1 MLHPDQ
7 MRHVSILVVKD
18 RLPNL
23 LSYAGSKKL
32 FHLTEVEDNGLP
44 EGARRYQALELLAKA
59 STVKNRIASLTTAL
73 QTGES
78 RIESLKA
85 PVDNLEELANFL
97 DDETLKLEHSVQQ
110 IDDEQGKI
118 QTEKEQ
124 TSELS
129 RFLSGLEK
137 VGVSL
142 DAIVGSGFLTS
153 LAGEAITETIPSV
166 QRELD
171 LITYG
176 NLIFAITNTAGK
188 SQTFLA
194 IFPSVFQDDAKQAVT
209 ALGAKPGPP
218 WTGLPPDPKKAKEV
232 IDSRLL
238 DLEKVSKELD
248 EKKAGLAK
256 EKGPRIKSLA
266 TLSEILDLR
275 TKALSG
281 SGATEATVLLQ
292 AWVPEHSAKEVGEGL
307 SKACNGLA
315 SMYVEEES
323 KNHGESPTED
333 PASTTDAD
341 PPTLVKA
348 PSWTRPLQG
357 IIDNFGIPSYRETNP
372 LPFMILTFPLIYGL
386 MFGDIGEG
394 LLFIALG
401 VFLLY
406 LKRKKANVFEIGQI
420 FVNGAEL
427 VLMLGIGVTI
437 FGFVFGD
444 IFGFESSEILGI
456 PPLFAPTAGAFPT
469 SPNVAPSTANLIIYM
484 IFILFFGVAHYL
496 SGLAINAYNKIRH
509 HEYRHAFLGPI
520 CWAWFYAMFIYAAV
534 LVVNSGF
541 KFSVLLQ
548 NPLVV
553 ILLFVPFGLL
563 GYGEGGLHLM
573 EVFIGAGSNTLSY
586 LRIWALN
593 LADFAVKFAFFTS
606 FGIVGAVFGNI
617 LVMILE
623 GLIVFVQTLRLHWV
637 EWFGKFYE
645 GTGHPFAPY
654 QEPMTWI
661 VAQ

>member
-1 MLHPDQ
+1 M
-7 MRHVSILVVKD
+7 
-18 RLPNL
+18 
-23 LSYAGSKKL
+23 
-32 FHLTEVEDNGLP
+32 
-44 EGARRYQALELLAKA
+44 
-59 STVKNRIASLTTAL
+59 
-73 QTGES
+73 S
-78 RIESLKA
+78 RSA
-85 PVDNLEELANFL
+85 
-97 DDETLKLEHSVQQ
+97 

-292 AWVPEHSAKEVGEGL
+292 AWVPEHFAKEVGEGL

-333 PASTTDAD
+333 RVDD
-341 PPTLVKA
+341 
-348 PSWTRPLQG
+348 G
-357 IIDNFGIPSYRETNP
+357 
-372 LPFMILTFPLIYGL
+372 
-386 MFGDIGEG
+386 
-394 LLFIALG
+394 
-401 VFLLY
+401 
-406 LKRKKANVFEIGQI
+406 
-420 FVNGAEL
+420 
-427 VLMLGIGVTI
+427 
-437 FGFVFGD
+437 
-444 IFGFESSEILGI
+444 
-456 PPLFAPTAGAFPT
+456 
-469 SPNVAPSTANLIIYM
+469 
-484 IFILFFGVAHYL
+484 
-496 SGLAINAYNKIRH
+496 
-509 HEYRHAFLGPI
+509 
-520 CWAWFYAMFIYAAV
+520 C
-534 LVVNSGF
+534 
-541 KFSVLLQ
+541 
-548 NPLVV
+548 
-553 ILLFVPFGLL
+553 
-563 GYGEGGLHLM
+563 
-573 EVFIGAGSNTLSY
+573 
-586 LRIWALN
+586 
-593 LADFAVKFAFFTS
+593 
-606 FGIVGAVFGNI
+606 
-617 LVMILE
+617 
-623 GLIVFVQTLRLHWV
+623 
-637 EWFGKFYE
+637 
-645 GTGHPFAPY
+645 
-654 QEPMTWI
+654 
-661 VAQ
+661 